1 MLVVLAGLIGLGLML
16 LNKVPRNYP
25 PAASPIPPPDLSHS
39 SPGKLDGF
47 DSPYLGHTGSW
58 DGKGGSMW
66 GGSKISDLEVE
77 RSMGLR
83 WTFME
88 VNWRAMESKGPA
100 VLDQAIP
107 AAWKELDGF
116 VIAAK
121 ERRLNILMQA
131 PVVGGNAG
139 GPPDWAGRRE
149 PGKSAPLNMDAAAEF
164 AAKLASRYC
173 PAGTLAAQLGW
184 STNFGVRAWE
194 LDNEPEGYRTS
205 WKGQAA
211 DYAEF
216 VTKVAA
222 RIKQIDPQALILTP
236 AISGGGNS
244 GSWAEDA
251 LDASRMAGSPAFR
264 QRGLPF
270 SIGKST
276 DVVSFHNY
284 EGLDTA
290 FSKDDRTV
298 ERVFSEV
305 RAIFE
310 KWERQA
316 PEFAFPRKGDYWHTE
331 GNYDFLG
338 VMSAERRAA
347 WRIQFFTRGFAAGIR
362 KLAVMDACPR
372 EQIAVGSYIR
382 VLPNPFPMLPANK
395 EISILQGQVAAF
407 RHPDG
412 PEPEAG
418 QVWII
423 WALANTGQ
431 AIIEIPTR
439 HPHPEA
445 TTVDGKRTI
454 LEPVNG
460 RVRLELLGDAKMAP
474 PLLLVDRPAN

>member
-1 MLVVLAGLIGLGLML
+1 MLVALAVLIGLGLIM
-16 LNKVPRNYP
+16 LNKVPRIYLP
-25 PAASPIPPPDLSHS
+25 VASPIPPPDLSHS
-39 SPGKLDGF
+39 SFGRLDGF

-66 GGSKISDLEVE
+66 GGSKIPDLEVE

-88 VNWRAMESKGPA
+88 VNWRAMEPKGPA
-100 VLDQAIP
+100 VLDQVIP
-107 AAWKELDGF
+107 APWEELDGF

-121 ERRLNILMQA
+121 ERGLNILMQA

-164 AAKLASRYC
+164 ASKLASRYC
-173 PAGTLAAQLGW
+173 PGGTLAAQLGW
-184 STNFGVRAWE
+184 GASFGVRAWE

-222 RIKQIDPQALILTP
+222 RIKKIDPQALILTP
-236 AISGGGNS
+236 AISGGGNG
-244 GSWAEDA
+244 GSWVEDA
-251 LDASRMAGSPAFR
+251 LDASRLAGSPTFR
-264 QRGLPF
+264 QHGLPF

-276 DVVSFHNY
+276 DVVSFHSY

-290 FSKDDRTV
+290 FSRDERTV
-298 ERVFSEV
+298 ERVFSEI
-305 RAIFE
+305 RATFDR
-310 KWERQA
+310 WESQS
-316 PEFAFPRKGDYWHTE
+316 PEFAYPHKEDYWHTE

-347 WRIQFFTRGFAAGIR
+347 WRLQFFTRGFAAGIR

-372 EQIAVGSYIR
+372 EQIAVGNYIR
-382 VLPNPFPMLPANK
+382 VLPNPFPMLPAKK
-395 EISILQGQVAAF
+395 EVSVVQGQVAAF

-418 QVWII
+418 QVLIT
-423 WALANTGQ
+423 WALANTGD

-439 HPHPEA
+439 RSHLEA
-445 TTVDGKRTI
+445 TSVEGQRRI
-454 LEPVNG
+454 LEPING
-460 RVRLELLGDAKMAP
+460 RVRLELRGDAKMAP
-474 PLLLVDRPAN
+474 PVLLVDRPAH

>member
-1 MLVVLAGLIGLGLML
+1 
-16 LNKVPRNYP
+16 
-25 PAASPIPPPDLSHS
+25 
-39 SPGKLDGF
+39 
-47 DSPYLGHTGSW
+47 
-58 DGKGGSMW
+58 MW
-66 GGSKISDLEVE
+66 GGSKIPDLEVE

-88 VNWRAMESKGPA
+88 VNWRAMESKGPV
-100 VLDQAIP
+100 VLEQGIP

-121 ERRLNILMQA
+121 ERGLNILMQA

-149 PGKSAPLNMDAAAEF
+149 RGRSAPLNMDAAAEF
-164 AAKLASRYC
+164 AAKLAARYC
-173 PAGTLAAQLGW
+173 PGGSLAAQMGW
-184 STNFGVRAWE
+184 GANYGVRAWE

-205 WKGQAA
+205 WKGQAG

-222 RIKQIDPQALILTP
+222 RIKRIDPQALILTP
-236 AISGGGNS
+236 AVSGGGNG
-244 GSWAEDA
+244 GSWVEDA
-251 LDASRMAGSPAFR
+251 LDASRLAGSPVFR
-264 QRGLPF
+264 QHGLHF

-276 DVVSFHNY
+276 DVVSFHSY

-305 RAIFE
+305 RAAFE
-310 KWERQA
+310 KWEAQA
-316 PEFAFPRKGDYWHTE
+316 PEFAYPRKEAYWHTE

-347 WRIQFFTRGFAAGIR
+347 WHIQFFTRGFAAGIR

-372 EQIAVGSYIR
+372 EQIAVGNYIR
-382 VLPNPFPMLPANK
+382 VLPDPFPMLPANK
-395 EISILQGQVAAF
+395 EVSVLQGQVAAF

-412 PEPEAG
+412 PEPESG
-418 QVWII
+418 QVWIL
-423 WALANTGQ
+423 WALANTGH
-431 AIIEIPTR
+431 AMIEIPTR
-439 HPHPEA
+439 HPHPEE
-445 TTVDGKRTI
+445 TSVDGKRRI
-454 LEPVNG
+454 LEPINS

-474 PLLLVDRPAN
+474 PRLLVDRPAH

>member
-1 MLVVLAGLIGLGLML
+1 MLVALAALIGLGLIL

-25 PAASPIPPPDLSHS
+25 PVASPIPPPDLHNS
-39 SPGKLDGF
+39 SPGSLDGF
-47 DSPYLGHTGSW
+47 ESPYLGHTGSW

-66 GGSKISDLEVE
+66 GGSKIPDLEVE
-77 RSMGLR
+77 RAMGLR

-88 VNWRAMESKGPA
+88 VNWRAMEPKGPA

-107 AAWKELDGF
+107 APWKELDGF

-121 ERRLNILMQA
+121 ERGLNILMQA

-149 PGKSAPLNMDAAAEF
+149 PGRSAPLNMDAAAEF
-164 AAKLASRYC
+164 AAKLAARYC
-173 PAGTLAAQLGW
+173 PGGTLAARLGW

-236 AISGGGNS
+236 AISGGGNG
-244 GSWAEDA
+244 GSWVEDA
-251 LDASRMAGSPAFR
+251 LDASRLAGSPTFR
-264 QRGLPF
+264 QHGLPF

-276 DVVSFHNY
+276 DVVSFHSY

-290 FSKDDRTV
+290 FSRDERTV
-298 ERVFSEV
+298 ERVFSEI
-305 RAIFE
+305 RARFE
-310 KWERQA
+310 RWESQP
-316 PEFAFPRKGDYWHTE
+316 PEFAYPRKEDYWHTE

-372 EQIAVGSYIR
+372 EQIAVGNYIR

-395 EISILQGQVAAF
+395 EISVLQGQVAAF
-407 RHPDG
+407 RHPDR
-412 PEPEAG
+412 PEPGAG
-418 QVWII
+418 QVWVI
-423 WALANTGQ
+423 WALANTGD

-439 HPHPEA
+439 QSHLEA
-445 TTVDGKRTI
+445 TSVDGQRRV
-454 LEPVNG
+454 LEPING
-460 RVRLELLGDAKMAP
+460 RVRLDLRGDAKMAP
-474 PLLLVDRPAN
+474 PVLLVDRPAH

>member
-1 MLVVLAGLIGLGLML
+1 MLVVLAGLIALCLMV
-16 LNKVPRNYP
+16 LNKVPRHYAP
-25 PAASPIPPPDLSHS
+25 VASPIPPPEQGHS
-39 SPGKLDGF
+39 LPGSLDGF
-47 DSPYLGHTGSW
+47 DSPYIGHTGSW
-58 DGKGGSMW
+58 DGKGGNMW
-66 GGSKISDLEVE
+66 GGSKIPELEVE
-77 RSMGLR
+77 RAMGLR

-88 VNWRAMESKGPA
+88 VNWRAMEPNGAA

-107 AAWKELDGF
+107 APWKELDGF
-116 VIAAK
+116 VMAAK
-121 ERRLNILMQA
+121 ERGLNILMQA

-149 PGKSAPLNMDAAAEF
+149 PGRSAPLNMDAAAEF

-173 PAGTLAAQLGW
+173 PGGTLSAQLGW

-236 AISGGGNS
+236 AISGGGNG
-244 GSWAEDA
+244 GSWLEDA
-251 LDASRMAGSPAFR
+251 LDASRLAGSPAFR
-264 QRGLPF
+264 TRGIPF

-284 EGLDTA
+284 EGLDSA
-290 FSKDDRTV
+290 FSKEARTI

-305 RAIFE
+305 RAAFE
-310 KWERQA
+310 ECERQA
-316 PEFAFPRKGDYWHTE
+316 PEFSYSRKADYWHTE

-362 KLAVMDACPR
+362 KLAVMDASPR
-372 EQIAVGSYIR
+372 EQIAVGNYIR
-382 VLPNPFPMLPANK
+382 VLPNPFPILPANR
-395 EISILQGQVAAF
+395 EVSVLRGMVAAF

-418 QVWII
+418 QVWVI
-423 WALANTGQ
+423 WALANTGP
-431 AIIEIPTR
+431 ALVEVPIRYPR
-439 HPHPEA
+439 AAA
-445 TTVDGKRTI
+445 TTLEGSRRI
-454 LEPVNG
+454 LESVGG
-460 RVRLELLGDAKMAP
+460 RVRVDLRGDTKMAP
-474 PLLLVDRPAN
+474 PLLLVDRPTL